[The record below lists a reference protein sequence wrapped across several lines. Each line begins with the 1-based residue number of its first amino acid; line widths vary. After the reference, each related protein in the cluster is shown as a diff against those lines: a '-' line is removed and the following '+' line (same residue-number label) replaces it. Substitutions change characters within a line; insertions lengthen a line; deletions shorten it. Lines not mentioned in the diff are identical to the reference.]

1 MIIFSL
7 ILDNNPLTDFV
18 ELPSELAA
26 LNYCQMICGII
37 RGALEMVQLE
47 ITATVEKVRWYNFER
62 LLRIRRSFSSI
73 TINFC
78 SITTN

>member
-62 LLRIRRSFSSI
+62 LLRIGRSFSSI